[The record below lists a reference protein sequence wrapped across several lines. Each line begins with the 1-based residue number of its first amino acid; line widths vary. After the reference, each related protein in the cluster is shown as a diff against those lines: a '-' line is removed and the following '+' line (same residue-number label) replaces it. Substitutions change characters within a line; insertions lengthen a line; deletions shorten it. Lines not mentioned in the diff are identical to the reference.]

1 MCLLWLTHFQFS
13 SNWVWF
19 FFFRFE
25 ESKWNFN
32 FPITASDHMTK
43 FDQQSPQEEK
53 DFLSGVIFVCYL
65 SRPEVLF
72 ASFFILSPGSFFF
85 FFSLS
90 HNSRKIFCSLSGQQ
104 EAKLKTNNFWIS
116 TARQSECWLRSEKER
131 KKEKSGGKDP
141 KGRKGQ
147 LRDLEGSGSGGAR
160 LPRLMWEVW
169 AQPAGMLSGTS
180 H

>member
-1 MCLLWLTHFQFS
+1 MKFQFPYHS
-13 SNWVWF
+13 LWPYDKIWPTKSTGGKRF
-19 FFFRFE
+19 FKWSDFCVLPLSARSPFCFFLYP
-25 ESKWNFN
+25 
-32 FPITASDHMTK
+32 FP
-43 FDQQSPQEEK
+43 
-53 DFLSGVIFVCYL
+53 GIF
-65 SRPEVLF
+65 
-72 ASFFILSPGSFFF
+72 FFF